1 MCISFQVVVS
11 FVYWTSTVYGVRTRC
26 IGQWSHCIS
35 EMPKQSFLYSNPY
48 LWLVRWKYTKSKF
61 RIEWYLYS
69 GNSWLSYRYLVCNSN
84 LWSMAIC
91 TNCLAFW
98 GGEWRC
104 MMMMSD
110 DGWWWWM
117 MMMMDD
123 DEWWWVLVKSV
134 KWWGLMRNEMGDVG
148 WDVWCGSKCYN
159 QGLNEVLVM
168 GGYRM
173 RGVLSL
179 KEGIA

>member
-11 FVYWTSTVYGVRTRC
+11 FVYWTSTVSGVRTRC

-48 LWLVRWKYTKSKF
+48 LWLVRCKYTKSKF

-98 GGEWRC
+98 GGVRKAAAVAKTKYSPVHQKTPANNNRVCSTPPKRRLKLRLGPPPTGSGTAPDERG
-104 MMMMSD
+104 
-110 DGWWWWM
+110 GW
-117 MMMMDD
+117 
-123 DEWWWVLVKSV
+123 L
-134 KWWGLMRNEMGDVG
+134 
-148 WDVWCGSKCYN
+148 
-159 QGLNEVLVM
+159 
-168 GGYRM
+168 
-173 RGVLSL
+173 
-179 KEGIA
+179 